1 MLVSFVRAEI
11 SFCRKGTGNFPEG
24 ESCVHSIL
32 SDMPSSLIF
41 AFSSLLNSPFSE
53 VDITDGE
60 ASIYLFSGAGTRV
73 LELYQ
78 VLVYLGIH
86 SSIYCSATKLWP
98 LAL

>member
-1 MLVSFVRAEI
+1 MSFVRAEI
-11 SFCRKGTGNFPEG
+11 SLCSKGTGNFPEG
-24 ESCVHSIL
+24 ESSGVHSIL

-86 SSIYCSATKLWP
+86 SSIDCSAMKLWP